1 MVSIDLST
9 AERGDHAVVGLR
21 GELDLSDSAGV
32 TAALAGVMAR
42 HLEIIVDL
50 TGLEFI
56 DCSGLWVLTRA
67 REQAT
72 RAGGGLL
79 LAAPQQLVLR
89 VLHLT
94 GLVDVF
100 SVYAS
105 VPQAELAYARR
116 RPV

>member
-1 MVSIDLST
+1 MVSIEVST
-9 AERGDHAVVGLR
+9 AERGDHAVVGLH
-21 GELDLSDSAGV
+21 GELDLSDSAGI
-32 TAALAGVMAR
+32 TAALAGVMAG

-50 TGLEFI
+50 TGLDFI
-56 DCSGLWVLTRA
+56 DCSGLWVLSRA
-67 REQAT
+67 QEQAT

-94 GLVDVF
+94 GLVDVL